1 MKKKKTCLAALLFL
15 CLLFVMPG
23 GKASGREAEDHC
35 RKSDLSDQHKGNG
48 KSDSRLCHEG
58 QSGRKNL

>member
-23 GKASGREAEDHC
+23 GKALAAKPKITAVSPIY
-35 RKSDLSDQHKGNG
+35 QTKGNG
-48 KSDSRLCHEG
+48 KSDSRLYHEG